1 MDDCVAQQDKKTG
14 QVTEAS
20 CKRCWARLKYQS
32 AIGGKSKCSNVPM
45 ECIACKSVLWK
56 YGMTTHWAEKHQGA
70 SQPVQEE
77 VDDHEAEVKM
87 VQQADLESCGLASP
101 HVHGHGHAW
110 SCCFVFLV

>member
-1 MDDCVAQQDKKTG
+1 MVRGHVNMSACGFCGMDDCVAQLDKKTG

-70 SQPVQEE
+70 SLPVQLALAEE
-77 VDDHEAEVKM
+77 EKKRLM
-87 VQQADLESCGLASP
+87 TMKLK
-101 HVHGHGHAW
+101 
-110 SCCFVFLV
+110 